1 MLFILQMYREAS
13 SVAPLGP
20 PLTQTPQPSQGAAG
34 AFPSV
39 EATHSKFGSFSKPNT
54 HLTKILKVHSLALI
68 EIQVVS
74 LIVNFNMVVEHM
86 NSCFI
91 TVEASEFLLFKKF

>member
-34 AFPSV
+34 AFPLCPWRQHIQSLV
-39 EATHSKFGSFSKPNT
+39 PFQSQTHPPDENPESP
-54 HLTKILKVHSLALI
+54 
-68 EIQVVS
+68 
-74 LIVNFNMVVEHM
+74 
-86 NSCFI
+86 
-91 TVEASEFLLFKKF
+91 